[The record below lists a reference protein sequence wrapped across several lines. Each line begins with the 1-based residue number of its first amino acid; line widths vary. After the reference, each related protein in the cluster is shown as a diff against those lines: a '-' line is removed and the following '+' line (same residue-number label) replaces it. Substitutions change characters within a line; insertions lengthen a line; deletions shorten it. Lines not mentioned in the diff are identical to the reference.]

1 MEKLIMRKH
10 LIGTILVLAA
20 LAACNKE
27 VETPA
32 TVVDNG
38 QEEVTPG
45 KVTLTFKATINEGTR
60 TSYDADL
67 NGSWVAGDAIT
78 VCVTNGTKYETKDFT
93 TKDGEIFS
101 GEVSDGYTTIVS
113 GVYPAD
119 NRHVFTAGAVTSVYL
134 PEEYNLFDLD
144 DEGNPISSFNDTGIA
159 LPMVGAMDENDN
171 FVFHHICGALKIEVI
186 DIFNA
191 LTFTTAGEKIA
202 GLFSLNSDGHIA
214 LNTAAET
221 ATDNVTFN
229 YGRLSNNPAEGERLN
244 RTFYIPV
251 PDGNLSSG
259 ATMALKNSTGKVAYE
274 KTTSK
279 GISFGSNI
287 IKRLPAITL
296 HTPTGWANS
305 VTEVEEGQRAPY
317 THTVPEGTSYFRLF
331 RTKTAF
337 NNTYHGSVAAFI
349 EDVLFTQNGYLDTQT
364 FYTDNPIENYYGKD
378 YIVLS
383 CGVNHVD
390 KTDRQ
395 LTFEYCLLE
404 YSFEY
409 PAYKNW
415 LGTWIVNDGTNTD
428 TWTITRKESNKT
440 YNVTGLCGNTTNQ
453 KTVEA
458 LYSSGKL
465 RFKSQYD
472 FATATFGSVPYQIS
486 LVMFGTGAVFNSYEP
501 YYMMEAAITSD
512 NISLS
517 SLQSRYSKYNL
528 VRRETHDS
536 GYINYGKVRN
546 LPATMT
552 KQ

>member
-1 MEKLIMRKH
+1 MRKH

-20 LAACNKE
+20 LTACNKE

-32 TVVDNG
+32 PAVDNG

-45 KVTLTFKATINEGTR
+45 KVTLTFTATISEETR
-60 TSYDADL
+60 TAYPDDKT
-67 NGSWVAGDAIT
+67 GKWVVGDKIT
-78 VCVTNGTKYETKDFT
+78 VCVSNNDSDNPKYKTAVFEATTETATGMEFT
-93 TKDGEIFS
+93 GQVQT
-101 GEVSDGYTTIVS
+101 GYTTIVS

-134 PEEYNLFDLD
+134 KDTYDL
-144 DEGNPISSFNDTGIA
+144 GTANDGGIA
-159 LPMVGAMDENDN
+159 LPMVGEMEKGV
-171 FVFHHICGALKIEVI
+171 FTFHHICGALKIEVI

-214 LNTAAET
+214 LETAAET
-221 ATDNVTFN
+221 ATDNVTFT
-229 YGRLSNNPAEGERLN
+229 YDRLPREEGYVGEREN

-251 PDGNLSSG
+251 PFGTVTAG
-259 ATMALKNSTGKVAYE
+259 ATMALKSSNDKVVFE
-274 KTTSK
+274 KTTS
-279 GISFGSNI
+279 GNI
-287 IKRLPAITL
+287 TFDSKVIKRLPAITL
-296 HTPTGWANS
+296 HTPAGWTNS

-349 EDVLFTQNGYLDTQT
+349 EDVLFSQNGYLDTQT

-415 LGTWIVNDGTNTD
+415 LGTWIVDDGTNTD

-458 LYSSGKL
+458 LYTNTTGNL

-472 FATATFGSVPYQIS
+472 IATATFGGVPYQIS
-486 LVMFGTGAVFNSYEP
+486 FVMFGTGPVFNSYTP
-501 YYMMEAAITSD
+501 YFMMEATISSD
-512 NISLS
+512 NTSLR
-517 SLQSRYSKYNL
+517 SLQSKYSKYNL

-536 GYINYGKVRN
+536 GYANYGIIRN